1 MTEHTDLE
9 SKEVAEKV
17 AAQSDKKLRKA
28 LTLQDLFFLSMG
40 GIIGSGWLLG
50 VAGGASI
57 AGPAAI
63 VSWIV
68 GGIIVLFIALVFA
81 EISGA
86 IPKSG
91 SIVRYPHLAYG
102 PYTGYILSWA
112 YLLSAVTVP
121 TVEAEAVL
129 SYASIY
135 IPNLF
140 TTETISTASGP
151 HSVSILTGF
160 GILIGMVLLVAF
172 FFLNYAGIRFLGKFN
187 TVATWWKFIIPTA
200 TFILLLFL
208 FQGSNFTISGFAPY
222 GWGNV
227 FYAIPAA
234 GIVFAYLGFRQAL
247 EFGGEAKNPQRDVPR
262 ATIYSVIVAI
272 VLYTLLQ
279 VAFIGAIRWIPA
291 ETGSLAPGSWS
302 GITSVTIG
310 SAPFFTELT
319 NSGLAALVAFSYL
332 LLIDA
337 WISPSGTGWIYLGN
351 GARVFYGIAADGYLP
366 KKLLDISEKTRVP
379 WVALIAALIVGFIFF
394 LPFPSWYLFVGFIS
408 SATVLTY
415 VIGPIALHAFR
426 KHAPELKR
434 PFRLPGASVIA
445 PIGFIGAGLIVYW
458 SGFQT
463 LSLVYGSVFIGL
475 SLFYLFYAPSKVGLS
490 KTYSYVVGIILLITM
505 AFTTYWSYAMIDYP
519 PPNET
524 FIQNLEAF
532 LLVYFLDLILVIGT
546 TLATYRMVKPEQK
559 EMFRSSWWLLAL
571 IFISFFVSYF
581 GAFGVTTIISNA
593 PVISFLQFPW
603 DTIIMIVLLFILY
616 LFGLRA
622 GYKTEDLQAVIEEQT
637 TPEELPQ

>member
-1 MTEHTDLE
+1 LTEE
-9 SKEVAEKV
+9 KPIEEVAERIASK
-17 AAQSDKKLRKA
+17 SDKKLRKA

-63 VSWIV
+63 VSWIL

-81 EISGA
+81 EIAGA

-102 PYTGYILSWA
+102 SYAGFILSWA

-129 SYASIY
+129 SYASVY

-140 TTETISTASGP
+140 YTVTITTPTGT
-151 HSVSILTGF
+151 HSVSVLTGF
-160 GILIGMVLLVAF
+160 GIFLGMILLVLF

-187 TVATWWKFIIPTA
+187 TVATWWKFIIPTI
-200 TFILLLFL
+200 TFIALF
-208 FQGSNFTISGFAPY
+208 FIFNKSNFTISGFAPY
-222 GWGNV
+222 GWNNV
-227 FYAIPAA
+227 FYAIPAG

-247 EFGGEAKNPQRDVPR
+247 EFGGEAKNPQRDIPR
-262 ATIYSVIVAI
+262 ATIYSVLAAI

-279 VAFIGAIRWIPA
+279 IAFIGALKWVPS
-291 ETGSLAPGSWS
+291 ETGNLAPGSWS
-302 GITSVTIG
+302 SITSAPVG
-310 SAPFFTELT
+310 GAPFFTELEY
-319 NSGLAALVAFSYL
+319 SGIAALAAFSYL

-351 GARVFYGIAADGYLP
+351 GGRVVYGVAADGYLP
-366 KKLLDISEKTRVP
+366 KKFLDISEKTRVP
-379 WVALIAALIVGFIFF
+379 WVALIAALLIGFVFF
-394 LPFPSWYLFVGFIS
+394 LPFPSWYLFVGYIS

-434 PFRLPGASVIA
+434 PFKLPAASIVA

-458 SGFQT
+458 AGLAT
-463 LSLVYGSVFIGL
+463 LTLVFGTVFIGL
-475 SLFYLFYAPSKVGLS
+475 SLFYLFYAPNKLKLS
-490 KTYSYVVGIILLITM
+490 KGYSYAIGIIILISM
-505 AFTTYWSYAMIDYP
+505 LFTTYWSYAKIDYP
-519 PPNET
+519 PAGET
-524 FIQNLEAF
+524 YSQNLQAF
-532 LLVYFLDLILVIGT
+532 LLVYLLDLIIVIGT
-546 TLATYRMVKPEQK
+546 TLLTYYKVPQEHRVIFK
-559 EMFRSSWWLLAL
+559 SSAWLLTL
-571 IFISFFVSYF
+571 IFVTFLVSYF
-581 GAFGVTTIISNA
+581 GSFGVTTIIPNA
-593 PVISFLQFPW
+593 PQVSFLAFPY
-603 DTIIMIVLLFILY
+603 DTLVMIVILLIIYVL
-616 LFGLRA
+616 GLRA
-622 GYKTEDLQAVIEEQT
+622 GYKTEDLQAVIDEQASTVEE
-637 TPEELPQ
+637 PQ